1 MRANQLVLSNSFID
15 SILGEIL
22 VISDDQKL
30 YFLEFREKQESGKVL
45 EKLKIRFK
53 AEITPGITNPI
64 KSITSEL
71 KQYFAG
77 TLKEFKTPIHI
88 EASAFQEIVWQEL
101 ANIPYGKTISYK
113 EQAKLIGN
121 PKSFRAVANANAANR
136 FVILLPCH
144 RVINANGQL
153 GGYAG
158 GINRKQ
164 WLIEHE
170 KRN

>member
-1 MRANQLVLSNSFID
+1 MQRLLKYSLID

-22 VISDDQKL
+22 VISDDQEL
-30 YFLEFREKQESGKVL
+30 YFLEFREKQESDKVVD
-45 EKLKIRFK
+45 KLKIRFK
-53 AEITPGITNPI
+53 AEITPGITKPI
-64 KSITSEL
+64 KSIESEL
-71 KQYFAG
+71 KQYFDG
-77 TLKEFKTPIHI
+77 NLKEFKTPIHI
-88 EASAFQEIVWQEL
+88 EASEFQKRVWREL
-101 ANIPYGKTISYK
+101 TNIPYGQTISYK

-136 FVILLPCH
+136 FTIIIPCH
-144 RVINANGQL
+144 RVINANGKL